1 MIGGF
6 LRVGPIFVWIA
17 ENIRGA
23 RDHFYFD
30 LLYVVR
36 LNLVFLDGFHH
47 GSERRMTQRFDW
59 ETLHPAIE
67 NSVMRLRRIRQV
79 LNKPIAV
86 EARWLSLVLDVTE
99 HRKQTFFP
107 IDHM

>member
-1 MIGGF
+1 MIGCF
-6 LRVGPIFVWIA
+6 LRVRPIFVRITKDV
-17 ENIRGA
+17 RGA

-30 LLYVVR
+30 FLYVVR

-67 NSVMRLRRIRQV
+67 NPIVRLRRSWQV
-79 LNKPIAV
+79 FDQPFAV
-86 EARWLSLVLDVTE
+86 ETCRLSLVLYVTE
-99 HRKQTFFP
+99 R
-107 IDHM
+107 